1 MIQNI
6 YPEVFYNQFRND
18 ASAAAREDD
27 TVFAFRGRTILSR
40 TDEDGV
46 LSFPSAGEAGGAG
59 MLSQLQYLFSIR
71 KDPEGQEH
79 RFFLLTDYASD
90 GEIITAK
97 LPGYSFSEI
106 RDLRTLRP
114 KDLCFAGMTAYHLY
128 VWYRDNVFCGRC
140 GEKTHVSARER
151 ALVCP
156 RCGNTIYPKICPAV
170 IVGVTKGDKIL
181 MTRYAGRGGVGN
193 ALIAGFC
200 EIGETAEETVQRE
213 VMEEVGLHVT
223 DIRYYKTQPW
233 GFESDLLLGY
243 YCAAA
248 EDEDIVMDESE
259 LSRAV
264 FVPRNEIGQE
274 DNDVSLTAEM
284 IQYFRDHPEKF

>member
-18 ASAAAREDD
+18 GRAAARDED
-27 TVFAFRGRTILSR
+27 TVFAFCGRTILVR
-40 TDEDGV
+40 TDERGMLV
-46 LSFPSAGEAGGAG
+46 FPSVREAKDVG
-59 MLSQLQYLFSIR
+59 LSDHLQYLFSICR
-71 KDPEGQEH
+71 DPEGEEH
-79 RFFLLTDYASD
+79 RFFLYTDYGADKGS
-90 GEIITAK
+90 IILK
-97 LPGYSFSEI
+97 LPFYSFEGMMN
-106 RDLRTLRP
+106 LRLLNP

-140 GEKTHVSARER
+140 GEKTHTSEKER

-170 IVGVTKGDKIL
+170 IVGVTKGDQIL
-181 MTRYAGRGGVGN
+181 MTRYAGRSGAGN

-243 YCAAA
+243 YCQAASG
-248 EDEDIVMDESE
+248 EDIVMDENE